1 MRDWQPKLVDRTQPV
16 AQPQPVPVVPAAN
29 PRSVK
34 EDAPPRPKGWR
45 FVPERDANNLII
57 EIIATP
63 IY

>member
-16 AQPQPVPVVPAAN
+16 AQPQPAAVVRAQPKI
-29 PRSVK
+29 VK